1 MISYLEIDGY
11 KCLKNI
17 KLDVSNLNLFVGP
30 NASGKS
36 SVLQFILLLRQSVGD
51 NGLVS
56 RLDLSGSLY
65 EGGLAIDV
73 LHPEAERVIVC
84 SIKSNGE
91 SFNFRFSYDRERL
104 QGSARSL
111 DAEIEGKNIPSAYIG
126 YPVPKEII
134 GDDFIYLNAERVSPK
149 VFYPLSS
156 DKKNIA
162 GSLGKNGEYT
172 ASFLARE
179 ASSIFIDEFNEGLS
193 LVEKLINAIEEIDGI
208 DLSVNLN
215 GSQGRLDLVA
225 NEILGWI
232 IPGAKFDVRENGDS
246 DSATLAFIRDP
257 SLTQTKV
264 RPTHIGFGLTYLLPI
279 ITGALLV
286 RGSGVLMVENP
297 EAHLHP
303 FSQSRIGIFLA
314 VVASAGRQI
323 FIETHS
329 DHVVN
334 GIRLA
339 IKNEC
344 LSHEKLRTFFFEQPL
359 NGTTAKVT
367 TITCDSDAQMSRWP
381 RGFFDQIENDLC
393 RL

>member
-1 MISYLEIDGY
+1 MIENMEINGY

-17 KLDVSNLNLFVGP
+17 KLELSALNLFVGP

-36 SVLQFILLLRQSVGD
+36 SVLQFILLLRQSVGG

-73 LHPEAERVIVC
+73 LHPEAERVIAC
-84 SIKSNGE
+84 SIKSDGE
-91 SFNFRFSYDRERL
+91 LFNFRFSYDRERL
-104 QGSARSL
+104 QGNARSL
-111 DAEIEGKNIPSAYIG
+111 DAEFKGKNIPSAYIG
-126 YPVPKEII
+126 YPIPKEII

-149 VFYPLSS
+149 VSYPLSS

-172 ASFLARE
+172 TSFLARE
-179 ASSIFIDEFNEGLS
+179 ASNVFIDEATS
-193 LVEKLINAIEEIDGI
+193 SSQLVERFVDAIKKIDGI
-208 DLSVNLN
+208 DLSLNLRS
-215 GSQGRLDLVA
+215 SQGRLDLVA

-279 ITGALLV
+279 ITGALLIG
-286 RGSGVLMVENP
+286 GSGILMVENP

-303 FSQSRIGIFLA
+303 FSQSRIGVFLA
-314 VVASAGRQI
+314 VIASTGRQI

-344 LSHEKLRTFFFEQPL
+344 LPHERLRTFFFERPV
-359 NGTTAKVT
+359 NGTTAHVT
-367 TITCDSDAQMSRWP
+367 TITCDSNAQMSRWP
-381 RGFFDQIENDLC
+381 KGFFDQIEDDLF